1 MCESARELCDKFASC
16 KYDWYHLCV
25 CVCVCVCVLSCLIN
39 LYCGR
44 RKKMLSCHHRI
55 FLLDPV
61 ASEHA
66 PEALLVDGRPSN
78 LRVPLLQRYY
88 CVQLC

>member
-1 MCESARELCDKFASC
+1 MQGKNYVISLLHVSMIGIIF
-16 KYDWYHLCV
+16 V